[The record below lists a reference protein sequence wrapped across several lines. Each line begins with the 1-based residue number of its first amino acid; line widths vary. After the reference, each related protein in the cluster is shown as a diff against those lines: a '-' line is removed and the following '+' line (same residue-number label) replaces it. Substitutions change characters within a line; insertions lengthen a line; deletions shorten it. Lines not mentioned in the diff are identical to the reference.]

1 MALSTLCARPGCGGS
16 VAAWLTYDYSGQR
29 VWLDDTPGAEGG
41 DHWALCADHAGRLRA
56 PRGWQEIDR
65 RVVRR
70 ARIDSATPLA
80 S

>member
-1 MALSTLCARPGCGGS
+1 

-70 ARIDSATPLA
+70 PRIESATPLA